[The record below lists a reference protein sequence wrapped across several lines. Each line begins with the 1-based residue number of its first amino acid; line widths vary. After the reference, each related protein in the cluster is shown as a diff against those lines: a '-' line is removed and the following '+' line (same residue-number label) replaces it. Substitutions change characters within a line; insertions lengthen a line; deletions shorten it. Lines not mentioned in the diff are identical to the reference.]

1 MTGFHDDL
9 VLPGRPTDLALVIDF
24 IEQACARAGVDPA
37 AWFDLQLATE
47 EACANVIEHAY
58 REAGGKYEAHFDVRD
73 HDVSITIHD
82 HGRSFDPTSVPEPD
96 LMGPLEERPLGG
108 LGLHLMQKVMDEIRF
123 SFSPEE
129 GNTVI
134 MVKRGIVTEQ
144 YKDD

>member
-58 REAGGKYEAHFDVRD
+58 REAGGKYEVRFDVRD